1 LQVKV
6 NHYTQDNMT
15 EAISHVVI
23 YKSGKE
29 KKKKKKKEEEEEE
42 ARFDYLKVPR
52 ET

>member
-1 LQVKV
+1 
-6 NHYTQDNMT
+6 MT

>member
-1 LQVKV
+1 
-6 NHYTQDNMT
+6 MT

-29 KKKKKKKEEEEEE
+29 KKKKKKKKKEEEEEE